1 MYIFY
6 FIFYGFY
13 FGDRLVS
20 SKRELRNF
28 IFYFIFLNLFLISD
42 MKTKK
47 KFKAKKFF
55 LIFFKIQ
62 KQMLTDE
69 EIY

>member
-1 MYIFY
+1 
-6 FIFYGFY
+6 
-13 FGDRLVS
+13 
-20 SKRELRNF
+20 
-28 IFYFIFLNLFLISD
+28 

-55 LIFFKIQ
+55 LIFFKSIFKIQ

>member
-1 MYIFY
+1 
-6 FIFYGFY
+6 
-13 FGDRLVS
+13 
-20 SKRELRNF
+20 
-28 IFYFIFLNLFLISD
+28 

-69 EIY
+69 EMKRFIDSKSYLCLSPQLCHKICKFVQKRELILGF